1 MYLFV
6 NVSKRLYRTTSHL
19 LSSSHIL
26 YLTVHLPLLP
36 PTPPSLS
43 QQSNPSIRKALMR
56 VLPYLTFGNVGSMN
70 VLLDYF
76 KPSLD
81 FDRYDAESSTEGTL
95 YLDCFIA
102 VASGI
107 GVSVMCTCVD
117 VMCVCNVG
125 CDGRIR

>member
-1 MYLFV
+1 MRPLLIFPPH
-6 NVSKRLYRTTSHL
+6 TSLLNCPSL
-19 LSSSHIL
+19 LSP
-26 YLTVHLPLLP
+26 TLLP
-36 PTPPSLS
+36 MY

-56 VLPYLTFGNVGSMN
+56 VLPYLTFGNIGSMN

-81 FDRYDAESSTEGTL
+81 FDKYDAESSTEGTL

-107 GVSVMCTCVD
+107 GVSGCVG
-117 VMCVCNVG
+117 VCVCVCGCGWVG
-125 CDGRIR
+125 R